1 MIAVSDS
8 ALPVYECQPAI
19 EHFVKRIQQ
28 ITGAK
33 EAAIQRL
40 IKELGEESVLA
51 RLRTVD
57 AFSLQQWGFTVLQAQ
72 RLIAALD
79 LGQRVTHAYSLR
91 RRDRVQS
98 PEDAA
103 ELLRPLIGFASV
115 EHFVLV
121 SLNMKYRVLGIDTI
135 SVGSMQECLVD
146 PRVLLRTLIGY
157 GATACFVGHNHPSAS
172 REPSP
177 EDIRLTRSLMQA
189 TKLVDITLLDH
200 LVITQDSFT
209 SIRETTG
216 EIWA

>member
-135 SVGSMQECLVD
+135 WVRLFY
-146 PRVLLRTLIGY
+146 RNNILL
-157 GATACFVGHNHPSAS
+157 
-172 REPSP
+172 E
-177 EDIRLTRSLMQA
+177 
-189 TKLVDITLLDH
+189 
-200 LVITQDSFT
+200 
-209 SIRETTG
+209 
-216 EIWA
+216 

>member
-8 ALPVYECQPAI
+8 ALPGSDCQPAI

-33 EAAIQRL
+33 EVAIQRL

-79 LGQRVTHAYSLR
+79 LGQRVTYAYSLR

-121 SLNMKYRVLGIDTI
+121 SLNVKYRVLGIDTI
-135 SVGSMQECLVD
+135 AVGSMQECLVD

-157 GATACFVGHNHPSAS
+157 GATACFVGHNHPSNS

-216 EIWA
+216 EIWT